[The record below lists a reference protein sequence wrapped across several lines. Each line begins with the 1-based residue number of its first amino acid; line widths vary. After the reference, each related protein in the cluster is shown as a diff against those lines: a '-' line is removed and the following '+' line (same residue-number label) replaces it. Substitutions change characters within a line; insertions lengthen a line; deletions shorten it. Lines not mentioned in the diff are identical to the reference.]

1 MRTTTIH
8 VAIAAA
14 IATVATF
21 CAMAAETGNGLGQ
34 KTGEP
39 QSGLRHLK
47 VCRANGGGQPVV
59 DAAPPATNGAFRI
72 MSYNVRFG
80 KGMDGVR
87 DYRRTARCILSEGP
101 DYVCVQ
107 EIWNWKEFRRLAG
120 YLGMHGTFANS
131 RHFLGNAV
139 FSREKPIKCEAVE
152 LPYSKKLG
160 RTLVICEYKDFVV
173 ASMHFD
179 LDVNKR
185 KESVRVVQKALEK
198 YSKPVFIAGDWNNF
212 PKSPVLKGLK
222 KFVKVVSPEKNVHTY
237 HLRTMKRKEAV
248 IDYIAIDKTHAKDFS
263 VLRSYE
269 VPDRKTS
276 DHSPIVVEL
285 KPAEGCD
292 FISLGATGSDLIA
305 TVNYHSSGSL

>member
-1 MRTTTIH
+1 MGAHNGKMESSMRTTTIH

-47 VCRANGGGQPVV
+47 VCRAHGGGQPVV

-80 KGMDGVR
+80 KGMDG
-87 DYRRTARCILSEGP
+87 
-101 DYVCVQ
+101 
-107 EIWNWKEFRRLAG
+107 
-120 YLGMHGTFANS
+120 
-131 RHFLGNAV
+131 
-139 FSREKPIKCEAVE
+139 
-152 LPYSKKLG
+152 
-160 RTLVICEYKDFVV
+160 
-173 ASMHFD
+173 
-179 LDVNKR
+179 
-185 KESVRVVQKALEK
+185 
-198 YSKPVFIAGDWNNF
+198 
-212 PKSPVLKGLK
+212 
-222 KFVKVVSPEKNVHTY
+222 
-237 HLRTMKRKEAV
+237 V

-285 KPAEGCD
+285 KPAERERVAP
-292 FISLGATGSDLIA
+292 L
-305 TVNYHSSGSL
+305 

>member
-1 MRTTTIH
+1 M
-8 VAIAAA
+8 
-14 IATVATF
+14 
-21 CAMAAETGNGLGQ
+21 
-34 KTGEP
+34 
-39 QSGLRHLK
+39 
-47 VCRANGGGQPVV
+47 
-59 DAAPPATNGAFRI
+59 
-72 MSYNVRFG
+72 
-80 KGMDGVR
+80 
-87 DYRRTARCILSEGP
+87 
-101 DYVCVQ
+101 
-107 EIWNWKEFRRLAG
+107 
-120 YLGMHGTFANS
+120 
-131 RHFLGNAV
+131 
-139 FSREKPIKCEAVE
+139 
-152 LPYSKKLG
+152 
-160 RTLVICEYKDFVV
+160 

-237 HLRTMKRKEAV
+237 HLRTMERKEAV

-292 FISLGATGSDLIA
+292 FISLGATETRGQI
-305 TVNYHSSGSL
+305 SGN